1 MGTIITDI
9 LIIIMLWLMSN
20 AVCVLV
26 GFFVARKG
34 QLLTQSKNAT
44 ERKIEPISKE
54 EQLKRDRELQ
64 EYINMMTYDG
74 TEQEPIDAIK
84 R

>member
-1 MGTIITDI
+1 
-9 LIIIMLWLMSN
+9 MSN

-26 GFFVARKG
+26 GFFVARKC
-34 QLLTQSKNAT
+34 QLLTQGKKPT

>member
-1 MGTIITDI
+1 
-9 LIIIMLWLMSN
+9 MSN

-34 QLLTQSKNAT
+34 QLLTQGKKHT

>member
-34 QLLTQSKNAT
+34 QLLTQSKKPT

>member
-26 GFFVARKG
+26 GFFVGRKG
-34 QLLTQSKNAT
+34 QLLTQSKKPT
-44 ERKIEPISKE
+44 GRKIEPISKE

-74 TEQEPIDAIK
+74 TEQQPIDAIK

>member
-20 AVCVLV
+20 AVCVFV

-34 QLLTQSKNAT
+34 LLLTRNKKPT

>member
-1 MGTIITDI
+1 MGIIITDI

-34 QLLTQSKNAT
+34 QLLTQGKKPT
-44 ERKIEPISKE
+44 ERKIEPIPKE

>member
-20 AVCVLV
+20 AVCMLV

-34 QLLTQSKNAT
+34 QLLTQRKNAT

-74 TEQEPIDAIK
+74 TEQQPIDAIK

>member
-1 MGTIITDI
+1 
-9 LIIIMLWLMSN
+9 MLWSMSN

-26 GFFVARKG
+26 GFFVGRKC
-34 QLLTQSKNAT
+34 QLLTQGKKT
-44 ERKIEPISKE
+44 TKRKIEPISKE

>member
-1 MGTIITDI
+1 MWIVENWPIIVAFI
-9 LIIIMLWLMSN
+9 SGVIVCLLV
-20 AVCVLV
+20 AVR
-26 GFFVARKG
+26 F
-34 QLLTQSKNAT
+34 SKEPT

-74 TEQEPIDAIK
+74 TEQQPIDANK

>member
-1 MGTIITDI
+1 MGIIITDI

-26 GFFVARKG
+26 GFFVGRKG
-34 QLLTQSKNAT
+34 QFTQSKKLT

-74 TEQEPIDAIK
+74 TEQQPIDAIK

>member
-1 MGTIITDI
+1 M
-9 LIIIMLWLMSN
+9 
-20 AVCVLV
+20 CVLV
-26 GFFVARKG
+26 GFFIGRKC
-34 QLLTQSKNAT
+34 QLPTQSKKPT

-74 TEQEPIDAIK
+74 TKQEPIDAIK

>member
-1 MGTIITDI
+1 MGIIITDI

-26 GFFVARKG
+26 GFFVGCKG
-34 QLLTQSKNAT
+34 RLLTQSKKPT

>member
-34 QLLTQSKNAT
+34 QLLTQGKKPT
-44 ERKIEPISKE
+44 ERKIEPISKA
-54 EQLKRDRELQ
+54 EQFKRDRELQ